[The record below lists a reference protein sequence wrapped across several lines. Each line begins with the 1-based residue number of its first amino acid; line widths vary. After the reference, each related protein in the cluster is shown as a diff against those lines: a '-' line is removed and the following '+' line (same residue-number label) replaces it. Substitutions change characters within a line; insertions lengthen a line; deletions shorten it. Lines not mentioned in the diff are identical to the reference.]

1 MAAIE
6 AALTLSRDSGIKTSR
21 HSGLR
26 QWLYF
31 YTMFHCLCRYLIE
44 AKCTRCRFVP
54 TFNYEVFAVATTS
67 LHMGMG
73 FVHVLLINPLR
84 AAENT
89 PKWTRKQYTIQQ
101 QPHKEEDDKKLN
113 AEV

>member
-1 MAAIE
+1 
-6 AALTLSRDSGIKTSR
+6 
-21 HSGLR
+21 
-26 QWLYF
+26 
-31 YTMFHCLCRYLIE
+31 
-44 AKCTRCRFVP
+44 
-54 TFNYEVFAVATTS
+54 
-67 LHMGMG
+67 MGMG

-113 AEV
+113 VEV